1 MLSEV
6 GALAF
11 GAVLGWAGA
20 GFTTAGWRLL
30 GSGLAVAVAALEVQ
44 VVGGAS
50 AALAAVGAVAG
61 ALGRVGVDAAIAFR
75 AGRSAG

>member
-20 GFTTAGWRLL
+20 GFRTAAWRLL
-30 GSGLAVAVAALEVQ
+30 GSGLAVGAAALEVQ
-44 VVGGAS
+44 VVGGPS
-50 AALAAVGAVAG
+50 PALAAVGALAG
-61 ALGRVGVDAAIAFR
+61 ALGRVGVDAAIALR